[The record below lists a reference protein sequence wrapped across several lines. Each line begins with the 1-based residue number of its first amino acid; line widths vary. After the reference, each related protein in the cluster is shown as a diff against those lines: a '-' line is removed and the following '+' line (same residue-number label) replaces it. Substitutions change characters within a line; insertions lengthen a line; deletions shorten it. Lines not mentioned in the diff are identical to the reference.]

1 VNKEDR
7 GWYPHS
13 TGIPRLGTSGPSVGG
28 WPISWQRQSGR
39 SASNVEAS
47 PADAAVEDKA
57 KSAQSARARHCRA
70 RRSSAAVIPLAR
82 AIALA
87 CAKPTWLT

>member
-1 VNKEDR
+1 MNKEDR

-28 WPISWQRQSGR
+28 WPRSWQRQSGR
-39 SASNVEAS
+39 SASNIKAS
-47 PADAAVEDKA
+47 PADAAVEEA